1 MTLKRLH
8 ESIEQHDTKEVKQIL
23 QEFVDVNCIYCQ
35 ETALTK
41 AIRIRE
47 QDIVNAI
54 LEHQYCNVHAGN
66 QFDRTPLYYA
76 ALDGNTNLTKILLEK
91 GSDVNQADIGGV
103 TPLAATAWYDNWETA
118 DVLIKWGAALDNTR
132 NKGETPLH
140 RACSSLSLGVVE
152 ILINSGSDVN
162 CKTIESKTPLI
173 ATVLA
178 NDNGNAICKLKRIRI
193 MTLLLDNG
201 ADPNIQDNSLCSAL
215 HYVVEVNDIHAACL
229 LMEYGCN
236 MYLSNNDNSSPFD
249 IAVSC
254 GKQHFYLA
262 IMFFVNGFYL
272 PAVDSKT
279 IRGILFQNK
288 YNDTDETIR
297 KLLLSIILEEV
308 EDFSKFVSFYEGII
322 QNEANL
328 TNLNPSCLQIVKQ
341 HPRRFICPTSLEQR
355 CRAIIR
361 AHLGIPFLNNLRH
374 LNLPTDLKT
383 FLSFGIDIRVS
394 SKETCNLYLA
404 IESNYNSEVQQYLER
419 NSLKDVVHEGQ
430 TPLMR
435 ASFVNNIS
443 AVEYLLHIKADC
455 DYQNHHGD
463 TMLHIAARQDHVDI
477 VRLVLGC
484 DICKCKR
491 NTTGNLPFQEAL
503 IHGNIECALLLLSY
517 CSSTDINI
525 LDVNGISPLHYAV
538 GNGSVELT
546 SRLLQKGACVNQPDM
561 YGNTALHVAGTK
573 GAIYLRENIEL
584 PALFD
589 SKISSVMTSMSV
601 IMCDTSEISQ
611 KCGNFFNNQRN
622 ILNLLL
628 EAGCDVNILNN
639 NSKKALDLA
648 KEYGFHDIVLL

>member
-8 ESIEQHDTKEVKQIL
+8 KAIEQHDTKEVKQIL

-41 AIRIRE
+41 AIRLRE
-47 QDIVNAI
+47 QDIINAI

-103 TPLAATAWYDNWETA
+103 TPLGATAWYDNWETA
-118 DVLIKWGAALDNTR
+118 DVLIKWGALLDYTSY
-132 NKGETPLH
+132 KGETPLY
-140 RACSSLSLGVVE
+140 RACSSLSLCVVE
-152 ILINSGSDVN
+152 ILINNGSDVN

-173 ATVLA
+173 AAVLA
-178 NDNGNAICKLKRIRI
+178 NDNGNAIYKSKRIKI

-201 ADPNIQDNSLCSAL
+201 ADPNIQDNRFCSAL

-229 LMEYGCN
+229 LMEYECN
-236 MYLSNNDNSSPFD
+236 MYLPNNDNSSPFD

-262 IMFFVNGFYL
+262 IMFFVNGFHL
-272 PAVDSKT
+272 PAVDSRT
-279 IRGILFQNK
+279 IRSVLFQNK

-308 EDFSKFVSFYEGII
+308 EDYTKLVSLCEDVI
-322 QNEANL
+322 QKEENL
-328 TNLNPSCLQIVKQ
+328 TNLSPSCLQLVQQ
-341 HPRRFICPTSLEQR
+341 HRRRFNCPVSLEQR
-355 CRAIIR
+355 CRTIIR
-361 AHLGIPFLNNLRH
+361 AHLGIPYLNNLKH

-383 FLSFGIDIRVS
+383 CLSFGIDVRVS
-394 SKETCNLYLA
+394 SKDTYNLYLA
-404 IESNYNSEVQQYLER
+404 IESNSNSEVQQYLER
-419 NSLKDVVHEGQ
+419 NSLKDVIHEEQ

-463 TMLHIAARQDHVDI
+463 TMLHIAARQGHADI
-477 VRLVLGC
+477 VRLVLRC

-491 NTTGNLPFQEAL
+491 NTSGNLPFQEAL
-503 IHGNIECALLLLSY
+503 IHGNIDCALLLLKY
-517 CSSTDINI
+517 CSNTDINT
-525 LDVNGISPLHYAV
+525 LDQNGISPLHYAV

-546 SRLLQKGACVNQPDM
+546 SRLLQKGACVNLSDI

-589 SKISSVMTSMSV
+589 SKISSVTTTISV
-601 IMCDTSEISQ
+601 MCDTSEISK
-611 KCGNFFNNQRN
+611 KCGNFFNNNKN
-622 ILNLLL
+622 IIKLLL

-648 KEYGFHDIVLL
+648 KEFGFHDIVLL